1 MSEEPVADEKAI
13 ISAAG
18 RFKRAWDGA
27 MAHDGEGLIVAD
39 PDIVEVHEAALDLI
53 RATGTDS
60 LQEALDAL
68 HEYDN

>member
-13 ISAAG
+13 IAAAAA
-18 RFKRAWDGA
+18 FKQAWDRA
-27 MAHDGEGLIVAD
+27 MAHNGEGLIVAD
-39 PDIVEVHEAALDLI
+39 LDIVEVHQAALDLI

-68 HEYDN
+68 HQYDA